1 VKGSETLH
9 RSIVIINPSGE
20 LLIEKKNLH
29 HLQCEYEFMGISTI
43 EWDEK
48 SDIVA

>member
-1 VKGSETLH
+1 MLH
-9 RSIVIINPSGE
+9 MNIVIINPSGE

-29 HLQCEYEFMGISTI
+29 REYEFMGISTI